1 MLMLII
7 FLMGVGITAMVA
19 VVGCDDGRLNY
30 LRGSLRVY
38 LIPFY
43 IHSPK

>member
-1 MLMLII
+1 MRSLVDVDVDVDF

-30 LRGSLRVY
+30 LRGSLRV
-38 LIPFY
+38 
-43 IHSPK
+43 